1 MVWFKYTPHTNYD
14 IRCEVSQGGAPWD
27 AVSMCPKTVSRC
39 PKSVSRCPESVSR
52 CPHFFSSTYF
62 TATSNISQL
71 QALATGICSIQ
82 ILILVRSTL
91 FSGAQFG
98 VSRYPMWC
106 LKVPEYGVHWDTF
119 LKICFVKKWKV
130 THFWSFSF
138 LAQIYPTG
146 CCIHMCRQNILF
158 WKLNLCFG
166 GLNFSVSRCPSL
178 PYIAESLTLIQR
190 SVTSVSKLVEKR
202 MTTLMFA

>member
-1 MVWFKYTPHTNYD
+1 MLSLYNLCIMVCFKYTPHTNYD

-52 CPHFFSSTYF
+52 CPHFFSGTYF
-62 TATSNISQL
+62 TAASNISQL

-91 FSGAQFG
+91 FSSTLFG

-106 LKVPEYGVHWDTF
+106 LKVGST
-119 LKICFVKKWKV
+119 
-130 THFWSFSF
+130 
-138 LAQIYPTG
+138 
-146 CCIHMCRQNILF
+146 LF
-158 WKLNLCFG
+158 WKYVLLKNVRLHISD
-166 GLNFSVSRCPSL
+166 NFHLWLKYTPLDAVSICVVKIF
-178 PYIAESLTLIQR
+178 YF
-190 SVTSVSKLVEKR
+190 KK
-202 MTTLMFA
+202 